1 MASSIDAPL
10 YATMLTLIAESKTMR
25 ACDTHVDA
33 GLATSHTPLYNSEAT
48 TIMMSLY
55 SLDLGELAKAV
66 KISTALVAKLRLSI
80 SDFPDRSTGCSAI
93 EAFTGVVFKAF
104 DYPTLPEQA
113 RCNTTANVRIIS
125 SLYGWLRPDDVIKA
139 YRLDFT
145 SHAGPQGET
154 MSTFWRTNVTDA
166 LLAELDKTGETE
178 ILDLLPGDAAKC
190 IDWKRVKAVAK
201 VAKADFVE
209 PTDGGRLKTPHSG
222 RLKML
227 RGSLLRQIVCDGIGS
242 FSEVSELVG
251 ADILKTI

>member
-1 MASSIDAPL
+1 
-10 YATMLTLIAESKTMR
+10 MLTLIAESKTMR

-66 KISTALVAKLRLSI
+66 KISTALAAKLRLSI

-104 DYPTLPEQA
+104 DYPTLPEEA

-125 SLYGWLRPDDVIKA
+125 SLYGWLQPDDIIKA

-166 LLAELDKTGETE
+166 LLAELDKTGEA
-178 ILDLLPGDAAKC
+178 DKC